1 MTATDPTFILF
12 PEVLEKIHQQ
22 LPDNLKDKW
31 TDQEL
36 NSAAYFLTISGMIPA
51 GTLQFADVNPLT
63 VGLTTNFI
71 AGALLVPYLAYDVI
85 DPVRIHRFFEGLKNK
100 TIDHEEFANFGQG
113 VGAE

>member
-1 MTATDPTFILF
+1 MTAQDPTFILF
-12 PEVLEKIHQQ
+12 PEVVERIHET

-31 TDQEL
+31 TDEEL

-85 DPVRIHRFFEGLKNK
+85 DPVKINIFFRGLKDK
-100 TIDHEEFANFGQG
+100 TIDHEEFAKFGQG
-113 VGAE
+113 VSAE